1 MTTTRPVQR
10 WAFGMLLALVAVS
23 LGVSGAPAPLYALY
37 AQEWGFAPLTT
48 TIVFAVYAVAALAA
62 VLVTGS
68 ISDRYGRRP
77 VLMVAA
83 LLILAGLG
91 LFMAADSVV
100 WLLAARILHGLGVG
114 AVVVVASAAL
124 LDLRPDEGDRTGRIT
139 GVVFNSGIA
148 VVLVAVSL
156 IVDRGPAPTVL
167 PYAILAGIV
176 AVLLLGLLVMREP
189 HTEERAVRLHVARP
203 RVPREIAAHFRFS
216 ALGVMASWSVLGV
229 LLSLY
234 PRIASEAIGATSV
247 LFGGA
252 VVAASAAASALSQA
266 VGARWPARTSAIVGD
281 FGTAASLVL
290 CVPAVAWG
298 HAWGIAAASTLVGL
312 FFGLAF
318 GVSLR
323 HLTQHV
329 PSAHRGEVMS
339 AFYVLAYSAMAVPT
353 VLAGW
358 AATIWTPRTI
368 FAPFMVTVAV
378 ACTAAAVMGLRSRS
392 EQRAAEAEAEAPVA
406 VAS

>member
-77 VLMVAA
+77 VLMAAA

-266 VGARWPARTSAIVGD
+266 FGARWPARTSAIVGD
-281 FGTAASLVL
+281 FGTAVSLVL

-318 GVSLR
+318 GGSLR

-358 AATIWTPRTI
+358 AATIWSPRTI
-368 FAPFMVTVAV
+368 FAPFMITVAV
-378 ACTAAAVMGLRSRS
+378 ACTAAAVMGLRSRT
-392 EQRAAEAEAEAPVA
+392 EQRAAEVETEVA